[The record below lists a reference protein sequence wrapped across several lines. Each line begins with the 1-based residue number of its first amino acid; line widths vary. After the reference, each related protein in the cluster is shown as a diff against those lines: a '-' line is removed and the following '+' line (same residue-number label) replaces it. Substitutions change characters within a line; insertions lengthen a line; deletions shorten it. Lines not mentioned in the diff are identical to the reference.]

1 MNESKLKHLKIMWDR
16 IGDHFLV
23 LIFPVISAVRGDW
36 RKRTSDKDLGAIR
49 KDQAEEK
56 INTDPSCTVGNL
68 FFLGHCNT
76 VPGFW
81 QFMFKIFQCF
91 CFLYSFS
98 YLIMFACNNV
108 RREISRPVQ
117 WSWLLSKSCTLR
129 YCLFFMI
136 PEALGQLL
144 SYADK

>member
-56 INTDPSCTVGNL
+56 NKYWPILHCRKSI
-68 FFLGHCNT
+68 FLG
-76 VPGFW
+76 
-81 QFMFKIFQCF
+81 
-91 CFLYSFS
+91 
-98 YLIMFACNNV
+98 
-108 RREISRPVQ
+108 
-117 WSWLLSKSCTLR
+117 
-129 YCLFFMI
+129 
-136 PEALGQLL
+136 AL
-144 SYADK
+144 